1 MVKEPPPPLVLLSHT
16 VLPLASSRARP
27 PVVAERDPG
36 APAVQMAVFSAAW
49 AYQTEKEKAFSPAS
63 WKPQENVPSGEVRNG
78 LPWSSTDREE
88 PAPSVCCADAD
99 GHSKGES
106 SRVIRT
112 ARQVDFPSIVHCFAG
127 IIETPEDRYVSQEVN
142 AWPAIRAVGGVL
154 STSS

>member
-1 MVKEPPPPLVLLSHT
+1 MVKEPPPPLPLVLLSHT

-27 PVVAERDPG
+27 PSRRNEILERRPFTG
-36 APAVQMAVFSAAW
+36 APVFAVQMVVFSVAS

-112 ARQVDFPSIVHCFAG
+112 ATQVDFPSIVHCFAG
-127 IIETPEDRYVSQEVN
+127 IIETPESR
-142 AWPAIRAVGGVL
+142 R
-154 STSS
+154 